1 LDPRKEA
8 RRTGLGTQER
18 RTTMRVS
25 FSAEAEIEVIDS
37 GVRLKGRTTN
47 LSRAGCFIDTLDPSP
62 IEAGSIVRVAL
73 KREKLAF
80 KTEAEVLHSQ
90 PGRGIGLL
98 FTIIDPEQ
106 LRILEKWV
114 PKEVGGLEAQ
124 TQPREVELRRDRSV
138 DPLARDVLEE
148 LIVMLGQAAVLSTS
162 DALTLLRILG
172 R

>member
-1 LDPRKEA
+1 
-8 RRTGLGTQER
+8 
-18 RTTMRVS
+18 MRVP
-25 FSAEAEIEVIDS
+25 FVAEAEIEAIGS
-37 GVRLKGRTTN
+37 NARLKGRTTN
-47 LSRAGCFIDTLDPSP
+47 LSRAGCFIETLDPSP
-62 IEAGSIVRVAL
+62 IEMGSIVRVVI

-114 PKEVGGLEAQ
+114 PKEADELK
-124 TQPREVELRRDRSV
+124 VELRRDRSV

-148 LIVMLGQAAVLSTS
+148 LIVMLGQTAFLSTS
-162 DALTLLRILG
+162 DALTLLRLLG